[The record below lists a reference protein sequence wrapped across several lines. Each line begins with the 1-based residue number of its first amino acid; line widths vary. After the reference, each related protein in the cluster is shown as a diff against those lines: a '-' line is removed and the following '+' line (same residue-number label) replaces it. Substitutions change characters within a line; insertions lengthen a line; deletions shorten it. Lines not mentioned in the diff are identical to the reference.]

1 MASRASSEI
10 PALGIPDRIPAL
22 PKLGTTW
29 YKRGAL
35 YWLCRA
41 RTTVFVITVMTMFC
55 FVSLRL
61 YQGFRSEMPPT
72 VRVVCDVAQAVASCA
87 ALVWGWVKQR
97 RSHREALL
105 DPPTPQQ
112 TWVAKR
118 DHNRRAGRAS
128 GSGAVGGRALLA
140 LAAPVMPAF
149 VAYLVGWLTAW
160 LTVREYPSE
169 VGARLWLDEQGSR
182 P

>member
-1 MASRASSEI
+1 MASRASSEV
-10 PALGIPDRIPAL
+10 PALGTPAHIPAL

-41 RTTVFVITVMTMFC
+41 RTTVFLLIVMAMVC
-55 FVSLRL
+55 FFSISL

-72 VRVVCDVAQAVASCA
+72 VRTVCDWVQMVAACV

-97 RSHREALL
+97 RGHREGLL
-105 DPPTPQQ
+105 RPPTPEQ
-112 TWVAKR
+112 TRQAKR
-118 DHNRRAGRAS
+118 DHDRRAPGLVAAGR
-128 GSGAVGGRALLA
+128 GLVI

-149 VAYLVGWLTAW
+149 AAYIVGWLVAW

-169 VGARLWLDEQGSR
+169 VGARRWLQEHGSSA
-182 P
+182 